1 MEKEIRKRL
10 DRVKEKGHQRLT
22 VLLIPHG
29 FDKSFHFQIS
39 VFTIFFLFSLLVSI
53 LGIAVFGIVKY
64 NNTRKQIN
72 ALSQVYGKYFDEY
85 IEYSEQ
91 RNNFV

>member
-1 MEKEIRKRL
+1 MEKQIRKRL

-39 VFTIFFLFSLLVSI
+39 VFTIFFFLVFWFPFWESLFSEL
-53 LGIAVFGIVKY
+53 
-64 NNTRKQIN
+64 
-72 ALSQVYGKYFDEY
+72 
-85 IEYSEQ
+85 
-91 RNNFV
+91 

>member
-39 VFTIFFLFSLLVSI
+39 VFTIFFSF
-53 LGIAVFGIVKY
+53 
-64 NNTRKQIN
+64 
-72 ALSQVYGKYFDEY
+72 
-85 IEYSEQ
+85 
-91 RNNFV
+91 

>member
-39 VFTIFFLFSLLVSI
+39 VFTIFFFLV
-53 LGIAVFGIVKY
+53 F
-64 NNTRKQIN
+64 
-72 ALSQVYGKYFDEY
+72 
-85 IEYSEQ
+85 
-91 RNNFV
+91 